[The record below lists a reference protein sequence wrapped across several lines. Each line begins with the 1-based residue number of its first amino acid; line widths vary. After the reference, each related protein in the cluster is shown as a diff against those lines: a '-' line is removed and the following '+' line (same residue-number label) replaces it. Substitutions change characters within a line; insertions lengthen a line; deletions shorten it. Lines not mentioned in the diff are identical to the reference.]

1 MEMNYKGNVM
11 HIGAPHT
18 QRSILTLDADAIE
31 NDPIFAEYKDFLIA
45 VKIIQLYLTINQ

>member
-1 MEMNYKGNVM
+1 MMEMNYKGTVM

-31 NDPIFAEYKDFLIA
+31 IDPIFADT
-45 VKIIQLYLTINQ
+45 KIFSLLSK